1 MTKTRV
7 SRFELA
13 LGRYFDYSASFEIIG
28 NSFNTLLVLLGFAG
42 FAYWMNFQRK
52 VSAKATVPTEAKD
65 IVGWYKENTETKI
78 LK

>member
-1 MTKTRV
+1 
-7 SRFELA
+7 
-13 LGRYFDYSASFEIIG
+13 
-28 NSFNTLLVLLGFAG
+28 VLLGFAG

-65 IVGWYKENTETKI
+65 IVGWYKENAETKI